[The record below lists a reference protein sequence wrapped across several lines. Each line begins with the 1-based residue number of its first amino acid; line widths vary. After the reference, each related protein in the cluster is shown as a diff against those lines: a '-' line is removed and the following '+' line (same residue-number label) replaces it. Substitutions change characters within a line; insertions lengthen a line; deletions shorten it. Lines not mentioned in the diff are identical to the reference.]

1 MLPSDSNRLTTSLPV
16 KRAKRGRPRKS
27 DISPAFVE
35 YQRIRA
41 KYGNLPKK
49 LAAQLAGYSR
59 GTKTLCIEQ
68 GNHAA
73 WQSIDKQRDEALR
86 DLRVTFGSQ
95 LAPLV
100 GIRDNPKSHDAD
112 RIRAAHEVNTMVP
125 GMLAPERRETM
136 SRSII
141 LELSNL
147 SEGDIAALIEHAE
160 SSKTM
165 SCDS

>member
-1 MLPSDSNRLTTSLPV
+1 MSPLGNTGIETRKPV
-16 KRAKRGRPRKS
+16 NQAKRGRPRKS
-27 DISPAFVE
+27 DISPAFIE

-49 LAAQLAGYSR
+49 MAAQLAGYSR
-59 GTKTLCIEQ
+59 GTKPACIEQ

-73 WQSIDKQRDEALR
+73 WQSIDKQREEALR
-86 DLRVTFGSQ
+86 DLRCTFGSQ

-100 GIRDNPKSHDAD
+100 GIRDNAKANDAD

-141 LELSNL
+141 LELRDL
-147 SEGDIAALIEHAE
+147 SEGDIAALIEYT
-160 SSKTM
+160 SQSKSTT
-165 SCDS
+165 

>member
-1 MLPSDSNRLTTSLPV
+1 M
-16 KRAKRGRPRKS
+16 
-27 DISPAFVE
+27 
-35 YQRIRA
+35 
-41 KYGNLPKK
+41 
-49 LAAQLAGYSR
+49 QLAGYSPNSDPP
-59 GTKTLCIEQ
+59 TPQQTE
-68 GNHAA
+68 A

-86 DLRVTFGSQ
+86 DLRCTFGSQ

-141 LELSNL
+141 LELRDL
-147 SEGDIAALIEHAE
+147 SEGDIAALIEYT
-160 SSKTM
+160 SQSKSTT
-165 SCDS
+165 